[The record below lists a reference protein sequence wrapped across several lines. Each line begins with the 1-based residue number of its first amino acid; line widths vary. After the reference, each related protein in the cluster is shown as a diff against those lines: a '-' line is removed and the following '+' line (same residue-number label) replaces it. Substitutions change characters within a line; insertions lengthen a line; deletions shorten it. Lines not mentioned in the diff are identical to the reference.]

1 MDKVKSEN
9 ILFVNKCINNLL
21 SPLLNG
27 WSTFFSAY
35 KTSSLTKEKL
45 LKPPFKIVFYGKNSI
60 IPSSIQS

>member
-9 ILFVNKCINNLL
+9 ILFVNKCINNL
-21 SPLLNG
+21 PPILNG

-45 LKPPFKIVFYGKNSI
+45 LKPLFKIVFYGKNSI
-60 IPSSIQS
+60 IPSSI